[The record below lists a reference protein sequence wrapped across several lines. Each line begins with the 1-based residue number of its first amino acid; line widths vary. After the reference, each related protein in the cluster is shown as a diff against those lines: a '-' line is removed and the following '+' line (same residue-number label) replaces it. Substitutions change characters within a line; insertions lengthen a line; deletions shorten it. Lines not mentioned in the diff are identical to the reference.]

1 MRSTFGSSSKSGRRR
16 VHLHTVA
23 FTAGLLLSAGSLP
36 AQTVP
41 QQPSTT
47 YPKAPPLP
55 DLTGRVVLI
64 TGSTDGLG
72 RDVARRIAAAGG
84 HVLVSGRSASRGDS
98 LVAEITKNGKGS
110 AKFYRADLAS
120 LDETRRL
127 ADAVIR
133 DNQRLDILVNNA
145 GVGFIFDTTRKF
157 SAEGYEMHFAVNY
170 LAHYLL
176 THRLLPL
183 IAASA
188 PARII
193 NVSSGSQTPID
204 FADVM
209 MATGYNG
216 GRGYA
221 QSKLAQ
227 VMMTID
233 MAPALEKQ
241 GILTYSLHPATT
253 MGTTMALA
261 LKVKPRSTIAE
272 GVESVVNAITTL
284 EPTGTFFNQLKP
296 WKAQAQAYDPEARQ
310 KLRAL
315 SEQLV
320 GKKQTPD

>member
-1 MRSTFGSSSKSGRRR
+1 M
-16 VHLHTVA
+16 
-23 FTAGLLLSAGSLP
+23 LSAPGSIRRPAPVALALTLGMLLAAAALP
-36 AQTVP
+36 A
-41 QQPSTT
+41 QPSTT

-55 DLTGRVVLI
+55 DLTGKVALV

-72 RDVARRIAAAGG
+72 RDVARRLAAAGAR
-84 HVLVSGRSASRGDS
+84 VLVTGRSAARGDS
-98 LVAEITKNGKGS
+98 LVDEITASGKGS

-120 LDETRRL
+120 LDEVVRL
-127 ADAVIR
+127 ADAVVR
-133 DNQRLDILVNNA
+133 DNRRLDLLVNNA
-145 GVGFIFDTTRKF
+145 GVGFVFDTTRKF
-157 SAEGYEMHFAVNY
+157 SADGHEIHFAVNY
-170 LAHYLL
+170 LAHFLL
-176 THRLLPL
+176 TKRLLPL

-209 MATGYNG
+209 MTTGFNG
-216 GRGYA
+216 GRAYA

-233 MAPALEKQ
+233 MAPALELK
-241 GILTYSLHPATT
+241 GVVTYSLHPATT

-272 GVESVVNAITTL
+272 GVESVVNAITTT
-284 EPTGTFFNQLKP
+284 EPTGTYFNQLRP
-296 WKAQAQAYDPEARQ
+296 VKAQAQAYDPQARE

-315 SEQLV
+315 SERLV
-320 GKKQTPD
+320 GER

>member
-1 MRSTFGSSSKSGRRR
+1 MQSPQRSIHRPVFLRTAAVTF
-16 VHLHTVA
+16 
-23 FTAGLLLSAGSLP
+23 GLLLAASLLP
-36 AQTVP
+36 AEAAR

-47 YPKAPPLP
+47 YAKAPLLP
-55 DLTGRVVLI
+55 DLTGKVVLV

-72 RDVARRIAAAGG
+72 RDVARRIAAAGA
-84 HVLVSGRSASRGDS
+84 HVLVTGRSVARGDS
-98 LVAEITKNGKGS
+98 LVAEIAKSGKGS
-110 AKFYRADLAS
+110 ARFYRADLAS
-120 LDETRRL
+120 LAEVRRL
-127 ADAVIR
+127 ADAVIH
-133 DNQRLDILVNNA
+133 DTKRLDILINNA

-176 THRLLPL
+176 TKRLLPL

-193 NVSSGSQTPID
+193 NVSSGSQEPIN

-209 MATGYNG
+209 MTKGYVG

-261 LKVKPRSTIAE
+261 LKVTPRSTIAE
-272 GVESVVNAITTL
+272 GVESVIYAMTTA

-296 WKAQAQAYDPEARQ
+296 WKAQAQAYDAEARE

-315 SEQLV
+315 SEQLI
-320 GKKQTPD
+320 GKK

>member
-1 MRSTFGSSSKSGRRR
+1 MIRTPVLTLG
-16 VHLHTVA
+16 T
-23 FTAGLLLSAGSLP
+23 LLLAGQLL
-36 AQTVP
+36 AQATP
-41 QQPSTT
+41 QPPTRT
-47 YPKAPPLP
+47 YAKAPPLP
-55 DLTGRVVLI
+55 DMRGKVVLV

-72 RDVARRIAAAGG
+72 RDVARRIAAAGA
-84 HVLVSGRSASRGDS
+84 HVLVTGRSVARGDS
-98 LVAEITKNGKGS
+98 LVAEITKSGTGS
-110 AKFYRADLAS
+110 AKFYPADLAS
-120 LDETRRL
+120 LEETRRL

-133 DNQRLDILVNNA
+133 DQKRLDVLINNA
-145 GVGFIFDTTRKF
+145 GVGFIFDSTRKF

-176 THRLLPL
+176 TKRLLPL

-193 NVSSGSQTPID
+193 NVSSGSQTAID
-204 FADVM
+204 FDDVM
-209 MATGYNG
+209 MTKGYNG

-261 LKVKPRSTIAE
+261 LKVTPRSTIAE
-272 GVESVVNAITTL
+272 GVESVIYAMTTT

-296 WKAQAQAYDPEARQ
+296 WKPQAQANDAAARE
-310 KLRAL
+310 KLRLL
-315 SEQLV
+315 SEQLI
-320 GKKQTPD
+320 GKP

>member
-1 MRSTFGSSSKSGRRR
+1 MQSTLRSTQRFIHRAVLLR
-16 VHLHTVA
+16 
-23 FTAGLLLSAGSLP
+23 TAALTFGLLLATSLFP
-36 AQTVP
+36 AAAAP

-47 YPKAPPLP
+47 YAKAPPLP
-55 DLTGRVVLI
+55 DLTGKVVLV

-72 RDVARRIAAAGG
+72 RDVARRIAAAGA
-84 HVLVSGRSASRGDS
+84 HVLVTGRSVARGDS
-98 LVAEITKNGKGS
+98 LVADITKTGKGS

-133 DNQRLDILVNNA
+133 DNQRLDVLINNA

-157 SAEGYEMHFAVNY
+157 SVEGYEMHFAVNY

-176 THRLLPL
+176 TKRLLPL

-193 NVSSGSQTPID
+193 NVSSGSQEPID

-209 MATGYNG
+209 MTKGYNG
-216 GRGYA
+216 ERGYA

-261 LKVKPRSTIAE
+261 LKVTPRSTIAE
-272 GVESVVNAITTL
+272 GVESVINAMTTT

-296 WKAQAQAYDPEARQ
+296 WKAQAQAYDAEARE

-320 GKKQTPD
+320 KGK

>member
-1 MRSTFGSSSKSGRRR
+1 MQSPQRSIHRPVFLR
-16 VHLHTVA
+16 TVA
-23 FTAGLLLSAGSLP
+23 VTFGLLLAASLLP
-36 AQTVP
+36 AEAAR

-47 YPKAPPLP
+47 YAKAPPLP
-55 DLTGRVVLI
+55 DLTGKVVLV

-72 RDVARRIAAAGG
+72 RDVARRIAAAGA
-84 HVLVSGRSASRGDS
+84 HVLVTGRSVARGDS
-98 LVAEITKNGKGS
+98 LVAEIAKSGKGS
-110 AKFYRADLAS
+110 ARFYRADLAS
-120 LDETRRL
+120 LAEVRRL
-127 ADAVIR
+127 ADAVIQ
-133 DNQRLDILVNNA
+133 DTKRLDILINNA

-176 THRLLPL
+176 TKRLLPL

-193 NVSSGSQTPID
+193 NVSSGSQEPIN

-209 MATGYNG
+209 MTKRYVG

-261 LKVKPRSTIAE
+261 LKVTPRSTIAE
-272 GVESVVNAITTL
+272 GVESVIYAMTTA

-296 WKAQAQAYDPEARQ
+296 WKAQAQAYDAEARE
-310 KLRAL
+310 KLRVL
-315 SEQLV
+315 SEQLID
-320 GKKQTPD
+320 KK

>member
-1 MRSTFGSSSKSGRRR
+1 MTSVLRSTHGTSRRSVLGRIP
-16 VHLHTVA
+16 VVA
-23 FTAGLLLSAGSLP
+23 LGVLLAAAPLP
-36 AQTVP
+36 GHVAA

-55 DLTGRVVLI
+55 DLTGKVVLV

-72 RDVARRIAAAGG
+72 RDVARRIAAAGA
-84 HVLVSGRSASRGDS
+84 HVLVTGRSAERGDS
-98 LVAEITKNGKGS
+98 LVDEITRSGKGS
-110 AKFYRADLAS
+110 ARFYRADLAS
-120 LDETRRL
+120 LAEVRRL
-127 ADAVIR
+127 ADAVVR
-133 DNQRLDILVNNA
+133 DNKRLDILINNA
-145 GVGFIFDTTRKF
+145 GVGFIWDTTRKF

-176 THRLLPL
+176 TKRLLPL

-193 NVSSGSQTPID
+193 NVSSGSLEPID
-204 FADVM
+204 FDDVM
-209 MATGYNG
+209 MTKGYNG

-253 MGTTMALA
+253 MGTTMARA
-261 LKVKPRSTIAE
+261 LNVKPRSTIAE
-272 GVESVVNAITTL
+272 GVESVVNAIVTT

-296 WKAQAQAYDPEARQ
+296 WPAKPQAYDAEARE

-315 SEQLV
+315 SERLV
-320 GKKQTPD
+320 GEK

>member
-1 MRSTFGSSSKSGRRR
+1 MPASLRAIPSARYGSVLGRAAA
-16 VHLHTVA
+16 LSL
-23 FTAGLLLSAGSLP
+23 GMLLAAGSLAGRAA
-36 AQTVP
+36 AQT
-41 QQPSTT
+41 PSTT

-55 DLTGRVVLI
+55 DLTGKVVLI

-72 RDVARRIAAAGG
+72 RDAARRIAAAGA
-84 HVLVSGRSASRGDS
+84 HVLVTGRSVERGDS
-98 LVAEITKNGKGS
+98 LVAEITKSGKGS

-133 DNQRLDILVNNA
+133 DNKRLDILINNA
-145 GVGFIFDTTRKF
+145 GVGFIFDSTRKF
-157 SAEGYEMHFAVNY
+157 SAEGHEMHFAVNY

-176 THRLLPL
+176 TKRLLPL
-183 IAASA
+183 IVASA

-193 NVSSGSQTPID
+193 NVSSGSQTAID
-204 FADVM
+204 FDDVM
-209 MATGYNG
+209 MAKGYNG

-272 GVESVVNAITTL
+272 GVESVVNAITTT
-284 EPTGTFFNQLKP
+284 EPSGTFFNQLKP
-296 WKAQAQAYDPEARQ
+296 WKAQAQAYDAEARE
-310 KLRAL
+310 KLRVL
-315 SEQLV
+315 SDKLTGE
-320 GKKQTPD
+320 K